1 MRYRPLTGVAQQAL
15 SGIMHAG
22 DLAIDAT
29 VGNGHDLLFLAQQV
43 GAQGQVMGFDVQ
55 AIALQQARARIAE
68 EGLADEVS
76 LRLCG
81 HEHMLA
87 ALPADWPGKV
97 AAVMFN
103 LGYLPGF
110 DKSLVTRAETTVV
123 ALSQALSVLR
133 AGGLIS
139 LLAYRGHPGGGAEV
153 AAIDAWLAQRGDEC
167 RVIRHDS
174 PGPILYLVER
184 LVQHAEKPVSHQDA
198 AAEI

>member
-1 MRYRPLTGVAQQAL
+1 MRNRPLTGVAQQAL
-15 SGIMHAG
+15 SGIVQAG

-43 GAQGQVMGFDVQ
+43 GTEGQVMGFDVQ
-55 AIALQQARARIAE
+55 ATALRQAQARLAGA
-68 EGLADEVS
+68 GLVHRVS

-81 HEHMLA
+81 HEHMVA
-87 ALPADWPGKV
+87 ALPVDWPGKV

-110 DKSLVTRAETTVV
+110 DKSLVTRPETTVL
-123 ALSQALSVLR
+123 ALSQALSILR

-153 AAIDAWLAQRGDEC
+153 AALDAWLAQRGHQC
-167 RVIRHDS
+167 RVVRHDS

-184 LVQHAEKPVSHQDA
+184 LARHAFSHPGA
-198 AAEI
+198 AAES

>member
-1 MRYRPLTGVAQQAL
+1 
-15 SGIMHAG
+15 MHAG

>member
-1 MRYRPLTGVAQQAL
+1 MKFQPLTRVAQQAL
-15 SGIMHAG
+15 SGVVQAG

-29 VGNGHDLLFLAQQV
+29 VGNGHDLVFLAKQV
-43 GAQGQVMGFDVQ
+43 GIRGHVLGFDIQ
-55 AIALQQARARIAE
+55 TAALQQARARIAGA
-68 EGLADEVS
+68 GLGERVS

-81 HEHMLA
+81 HENMVA
-87 ALPADWPGKV
+87 ALPVEWPGQV

-110 DKSLVTRAETTVV
+110 DKSLVTRAETTVI

-139 LLAYRGHPGGGAEV
+139 LLAYRGHPGGAAEV
-153 AAIDAWLAQRGDEC
+153 TAVDAWLAQCGRQC
-167 RVIRHDS
+167 RVVRHDS

-184 LVQHAEKPVSHQDA
+184 LA
-198 AAEI
+198 